1 MRKTVHQFIPSK
13 SNVLWAIFTSICPA
27 LFCCQF
33 IAFACNA
40 KSFAISIF
48 FSFILLYSKFG
59 RTGKSCLSSFS
70 GLLSYTSVAQFGH
83 CGKTLCDKYLFQ
95 SEISYAKAMCL
106 HTMRYAKHTMCFR
119 ESNNGGSKLLYKS
132 GHVNTITFFIM

>member
-1 MRKTVHQFIPSK
+1 MFYGRYLHLFVPHFFAVNLLRLRVTQKALQFP
-13 SNVLWAIFTSICPA
+13 
-27 LFCCQF
+27 
-33 IAFACNA
+33 
-40 KSFAISIF
+40 F